1 MDYLDTMH
9 QHYYPNENVNTDSKT
24 ILYYGL
30 HNQGATCYLN
40 SVLQVFFMTK
50 GFREAVE
57 SQEQD
62 NVEQNTF
69 DLQLKCLFE
78 TLKKKQAHTKDVTSK
93 LGIEK
98 VFEQGDAAEYF
109 EKILSKVNPDV
120 SKIFQGHLK
129 HTATCSISNRHVNS
143 DEVGPFWTV
152 PLSMEDN
159 NYYYSVRDG
168 FENFFKS
175 STVSGDNQ
183 MYCDYCDGKTD
194 AILACKIVHPP
205 EILTLLLKRFEFD
218 YNRMSYVKIESC
230 VEVPHTLQT
239 KDCDYELYAVV
250 DHVGSL
256 RGGHYTAK
264 IKSYQNHNWY
274 VFDDTYVRQLNSKPF
289 QQDESFRSQ
298 SAYLLMYRKLDSPD
312 RQKNHGTDHKCSLS
326 DSQQSTPSCSIETG
340 ASGTSEEEERK
351 VQSNQSINPVDLVG
365 RTEVVPEERQ
375 KNDGKVVDMIREM
388 NIKDMS
394 GEDNVAA
401 TDDKDDSFNGEKEQ
415 EVEDDVVGQK
425 EQEGEVANVEMQMN
439 DEGSREEG
447 HGVKGELEENE
458 EGGQNQRD
466 KAKKREH
473 IVVDVVD
480 EAGQNQRDKAKK
492 REDVDVDEA
501 GQNQRDKAKKREDV
515 DVDEA
520 GQNHRDKAKKRE
532 DVVVDEAGQN
542 QRDKAKKRED
552 VVVDEAG
559 QNQRDKAKK
568 REDVHVDEA
577 GQNQRDKAKK
587 REDVHVDEAGQNQR
601 DKAKKREDVVVDEAG
616 QNQRDKAK
624 KGEDVDVDEAG
635 QNQRDKAKKREDVVV
650 DEAGQN
656 QRDKAKKRED
666 VVVDVDN
673 VLENGTEGD
682 VMSRKDA
689 VVTDRDRDNNERKGN
704 RDGAAK
710 TKPGRIIDDT
720 GDDRTA
726 KRNGGELKT
735 IQVEVAQLGED
746 RDVTTMSQTNH
757 SNSPSSAK
765 TFQNRLSATP
775 EETTTCFC
783 FKRTRERGEKISEH
797 DKRKKMELE
806 ESREG
811 EKKSMLGG
819 QSRKEKKKEMANRK
833 KREEEEIKKSSKR
846 IKEKKKNPVGKRK
859 GYLEV

>member
-1 MDYLDTMH
+1 MMYPFWNY
-9 QHYYPNENVNTDSKT
+9 QHYNSNENVNTDNKT

-40 SVLQVFFMTK
+40 SVLQVLFMTK

-129 HTATCSISNRHVNS
+129 HTATCSISDRHVNS
-143 DEVGPFWTV
+143 EEVGPFWTM

-159 NYYYSVRDG
+159 HYSVRDG
-168 FENFFKS
+168 FEDFFKS

-183 MYCDYCDGKTD
+183 MYCDHCDGKTD
-194 AILACKIVHPP
+194 AILACKMVHPP

-230 VEVPHTLQT
+230 VEVPRMLQT

-256 RGGHYTAK
+256 RGGHYTAR
-264 IKSYQNHNWY
+264 IKSYDDHNWY
-274 VFDDTYVRQLNSKPF
+274 VFDDRYVRQLNSKLF
-289 QQDESFRSQ
+289 EQDESFRSQ

-312 RQKNHGTDHKCSLS
+312 RQMNHETDHKCSLS
-326 DSQQSTPSCSIETG
+326 DSQQSTPSCSVEMG
-340 ASGTSEEEERK
+340 ASGTREEEEEDRK
-351 VQSNQSINPVDLVG
+351 VQSNQAINPVDLVG

-375 KNDGKVVDMIREM
+375 NDGKVGDMIRQM

-401 TDDKDDSFNGEKEQ
+401 TDDKDNLFNGEKEQ
-415 EVEDDVVGQK
+415 KVGDDVVGQK
-425 EQEGEVANVEMQMN
+425 EQEGEVANVEMQIN

-447 HGVKGELEENE
+447 MTRKYHGVKGELEERE

-466 KAKKREH
+466 KPKKREV
-473 IVVDVVD
+473 IVVDV
-480 EAGQNQRDKAKK
+480 AGQNQRDKARK
-492 REDVDVDEA
+492 REDI
-501 GQNQRDKAKKREDV
+501 
-515 DVDEA
+515 
-520 GQNHRDKAKKRE
+520 
-532 DVVVDEAGQN
+532 
-542 QRDKAKKRED
+542 
-552 VVVDEAG
+552 
-559 QNQRDKAKK
+559 
-568 REDVHVDEA
+568 
-577 GQNQRDKAKK
+577 
-587 REDVHVDEAGQNQR
+587 
-601 DKAKKREDVVVDEAG
+601 
-616 QNQRDKAK
+616 
-624 KGEDVDVDEAG
+624 
-635 QNQRDKAKKREDVVV
+635 
-650 DEAGQN
+650 
-656 QRDKAKKRED
+656 
-666 VVVDVDN
+666 VVDVDH

-689 VVTDRDRDNNERKGN
+689 VVTDRDGDNNERKRN

-726 KRNGGELKT
+726 KINGGELKT
-735 IQVEVAQLGED
+735 IQVDVAKLGED
-746 RDVTTMSQTNH
+746 CDVTTMSQTNH
-757 SNSPSSAK
+757 SKSPSSVHM
-765 TFQNRLSATP
+765 FQNRLTDIP

-783 FKRTRERGEKISEH
+783 FKSIRERGEKRSEH
-797 DKRKKMELE
+797 DKGKKMKLE
-806 ESREG
+806 KIRKG
-811 EKKSMLGG
+811 ERKSMFGG
-819 QSRKEKKKEMANRK
+819 QSRKEKNKEKANRK
-833 KREEEEIKKSSKR
+833 KIEKRREEEIKKSSKER
-846 IKEKKKNPVGKRK
+846 IEKKKKNPVGKRK
-859 GYLEV
+859 GYL

>member
-1 MDYLDTMH
+1 MDYLDMMDPFWIPK
-9 QHYYPNENVNTDSKT
+9 HYYPNEKVNTDNKT

-40 SVLQVFFMTK
+40 SVLQVLFMTK

-57 SQEQD
+57 SQEQV

-120 SKIFQGHLK
+120 SKIFQGHLR
-129 HTATCSISNRHVNS
+129 HTAHCSISDCHVNS

-159 NYYYSVRDG
+159 NYYSVRDG
-168 FENFFKS
+168 FEDFFKS

-194 AILACKIVHPP
+194 AILACEMEHPP
-205 EILTLLLKRFEFD
+205 EILTLLLKRFQFD
-218 YNRMSYVKIESC
+218 YHRMSYVKIESC

-256 RGGHYTAK
+256 RGGHYTAR

-274 VFDDTYVRQLNSKPF
+274 VFDDSYVTQLNSKPF
-289 QQDESFRSQ
+289 EQDESFRSQ

-312 RQKNHGTDHKCSLS
+312 RQMNHETDHKCSLS
-326 DSQQSTPSCSIETG
+326 DSQQSTPSCSFETG

-375 KNDGKVVDMIREM
+375 KDDGKVVDMIRQM
-388 NIKDMS
+388 NIKDRS

-401 TDDKDDSFNGEKEQ
+401 TDDKDNYFNGEEEQ
-415 EVEDDVVGQK
+415 KVGDDVVGQK
-425 EQEGEVANVEMQMN
+425 EQEGEVANVEVQMN
-439 DEGSREEG
+439 DERSREEG
-447 HGVKGELEENE
+447 HGMTRKYHGVKGELEEDVVDE
-458 EGGQNQRD
+458 AGQNQRD
-466 KAKKREH
+466 KARKRED
-473 IVVDVVD
+473 IVVHVVDEAGQNQRDKARKREDIVVD

-492 REDVDVDEA
+492 REDI
-501 GQNQRDKAKKREDV
+501 
-515 DVDEA
+515 
-520 GQNHRDKAKKRE
+520 
-532 DVVVDEAGQN
+532 VVDEAGQN

-552 VVVDEAG
+552 IVVDEGG

-568 REDVHVDEA
+568 REDI
-577 GQNQRDKAKK
+577 
-587 REDVHVDEAGQNQR
+587 
-601 DKAKKREDVVVDEAG
+601 
-616 QNQRDKAK
+616 
-624 KGEDVDVDEAG
+624 
-635 QNQRDKAKKREDVVV
+635 
-650 DEAGQN
+650 
-656 QRDKAKKRED
+656 
-666 VVVDVDN
+666 VVDVDN

-682 VMSRKDA
+682 VMNRKDV
-689 VVTDRDRDNNERKGN
+689 VVTDRDGDNNERKRN

-726 KRNGGELKT
+726 EINGGELKT
-735 IQVEVAQLGED
+735 IQVEVAKLGED
-746 RDVTTMSQTNH
+746 CDVTTMSQTNH
-757 SNSPSSAK
+757 SKYPSSVS
-765 TFQNRLSATP
+765 TFQNRLTATP
-775 EETTTCFC
+775 DETTTCFC
-783 FKRTRERGEKISEH
+783 FKRKRKGGEKISEH

-806 ESREG
+806 MSREG

-819 QSRKEKKKEMANRK
+819 QSRKEKKKEKANRK
-833 KREEEEIKKSSKR
+833 KQLKRDEEIKKSS
-846 IKEKKKNPVGKRK
+846 
-859 GYLEV
+859 

>member
-1 MDYLDTMH
+1 MDYLDMMDPFWTH
-9 QHYYPNENVNTDSKT
+9 QHYYPNENVNTDNKT

-40 SVLQVFFMTK
+40 SVLQVLFMTK

-120 SKIFQGHLK
+120 SKVFQGHLK
-129 HTATCSISNRHVNS
+129 HTATCSISDRHVNS
-143 DEVGPFWTV
+143 EEVGPFWTV

-159 NYYYSVRDG
+159 NYSVRDG
-168 FENFFKS
+168 LEDFFKS

-183 MYCDYCDGKTD
+183 MYCDHCDGKTD
-194 AILACKIVHPP
+194 AILACKMVHPP

-230 VEVPHTLQT
+230 VEVPRMLQT

-256 RGGHYTAK
+256 RGGHYTAR
-264 IKSYQNHNWY
+264 IKSYDDHNWY
-274 VFDDTYVRQLNSKPF
+274 VFDDSYVTQLNSKPF
-289 QQDESFRSQ
+289 EQDESFRSQ

-312 RQKNHGTDHKCSLS
+312 RQMNHENDHKCSLS
-326 DSQQSTPSCSIETG
+326 DSQQSTPSCSFEMG
-340 ASGTSEEEERK
+340 ASGTREEDRK
-351 VQSNQSINPVDLVG
+351 VKSNQSINTVDLVG

-375 KNDGKVVDMIREM
+375 NDDGKVGDMIRQM
-388 NIKDMS
+388 NIKVLS

-401 TDDKDDSFNGEKEQ
+401 TDDKDNSFNGEKEQ
-415 EVEDDVVGQK
+415 KVGDDVVGQK

-447 HGVKGELEENE
+447 MTRKYHGVKGDLEEGE

-466 KAKKREH
+466 KPKKREV

-480 EAGQNQRDKAKK
+480 EAGQNQRDKARK
-492 REDVDVDEA
+492 REDI
-501 GQNQRDKAKKREDV
+501 
-515 DVDEA
+515 
-520 GQNHRDKAKKRE
+520 
-532 DVVVDEAGQN
+532 
-542 QRDKAKKRED
+542 
-552 VVVDEAG
+552 
-559 QNQRDKAKK
+559 
-568 REDVHVDEA
+568 
-577 GQNQRDKAKK
+577 
-587 REDVHVDEAGQNQR
+587 
-601 DKAKKREDVVVDEAG
+601 
-616 QNQRDKAK
+616 
-624 KGEDVDVDEAG
+624 
-635 QNQRDKAKKREDVVV
+635 
-650 DEAGQN
+650 
-656 QRDKAKKRED
+656 
-666 VVVDVDN
+666 VVDVDH

-689 VVTDRDRDNNERKGN
+689 VVNDRDGDNNERKRN

-720 GDDRTA
+720 GDGRTA

-735 IQVEVAQLGED
+735 IQVEVAKLGED
-746 RDVTTMSQTNH
+746 CDVTTMSQTNH
-757 SNSPSSAK
+757 SKSPSSVHM
-765 TFQNRLSATP
+765 FQNRLTDIP

-783 FKRTRERGEKISEH
+783 FKSIRGRGEKRSEH
-797 DKRKKMELE
+797 DKGKKIKLEKSRK
-806 ESREG
+806 G
-811 EKKSMLGG
+811 ERKSMLGG
-819 QSRKEKKKEMANRK
+819 QSRKEKNKEKANRK
-833 KREEEEIKKSSKR
+833 KNEKRREEEIKKSSKR
-846 IKEKKKNPVGKRK
+846 E
-859 GYLEV
+859 

>member
-274 VFDDTYVRQLNSKPF
+274 VFDDTYVRQPNPQSISHMNN
-289 QQDESFRSQ
+289 ERSQ
-298 SAYLLMYRKLDSPD
+298 SVYLLMYKKSHAPDELREEEMKKKEEELKCMEEEWKKIEEELRILNEEWKKMKEELKRIINVESRRRALKLERIYVEFKTCVDNNGRAVDDIP
-312 RQKNHGTDHKCSLS
+312 
-326 DSQQSTPSCSIETG
+326 QQLMTTRETMKMI
-340 ASGTSEEEERK
+340 EEEEKR
-351 VQSNQSINPVDLVG
+351 INGVG
-365 RTEVVPEERQ
+365 RV
-375 KNDGKVVDMIREM
+375 
-388 NIKDMS
+388 
-394 GEDNVAA
+394 
-401 TDDKDDSFNGEKEQ
+401 
-415 EVEDDVVGQK
+415 
-425 EQEGEVANVEMQMN
+425 
-439 DEGSREEG
+439 
-447 HGVKGELEENE
+447 
-458 EGGQNQRD
+458 
-466 KAKKREH
+466 
-473 IVVDVVD
+473 
-480 EAGQNQRDKAKK
+480 
-492 REDVDVDEA
+492 
-501 GQNQRDKAKKREDV
+501 
-515 DVDEA
+515 
-520 GQNHRDKAKKRE
+520 
-532 DVVVDEAGQN
+532 
-542 QRDKAKKRED
+542 
-552 VVVDEAG
+552 
-559 QNQRDKAKK
+559 
-568 REDVHVDEA
+568 
-577 GQNQRDKAKK
+577 
-587 REDVHVDEAGQNQR
+587 
-601 DKAKKREDVVVDEAG
+601 
-616 QNQRDKAK
+616 
-624 KGEDVDVDEAG
+624 
-635 QNQRDKAKKREDVVV
+635 
-650 DEAGQN
+650 
-656 QRDKAKKRED
+656 
-666 VVVDVDN
+666 
-673 VLENGTEGD
+673 
-682 VMSRKDA
+682 
-689 VVTDRDRDNNERKGN
+689 
-704 RDGAAK
+704 
-710 TKPGRIIDDT
+710 
-720 GDDRTA
+720 
-726 KRNGGELKT
+726 
-735 IQVEVAQLGED
+735 
-746 RDVTTMSQTNH
+746 
-757 SNSPSSAK
+757 
-765 TFQNRLSATP
+765 
-775 EETTTCFC
+775 
-783 FKRTRERGEKISEH
+783 
-797 DKRKKMELE
+797 
-806 ESREG
+806 
-811 EKKSMLGG
+811 
-819 QSRKEKKKEMANRK
+819 
-833 KREEEEIKKSSKR
+833 
-846 IKEKKKNPVGKRK
+846 
-859 GYLEV
+859 